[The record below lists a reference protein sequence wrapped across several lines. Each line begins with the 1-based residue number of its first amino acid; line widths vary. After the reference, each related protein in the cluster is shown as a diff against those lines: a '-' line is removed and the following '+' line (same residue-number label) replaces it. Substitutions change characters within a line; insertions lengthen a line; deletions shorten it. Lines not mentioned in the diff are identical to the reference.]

1 MEPKVE
7 LLVQT
12 LHRVIKRWVEELV
25 LHALGPGGPE
35 WLTTHLDIVGQ
46 TGRVWPELRR
56 EVPEEVLTAFEREI
70 NAVLM
75 DLRYV
80 GEEFLRLN
88 ARPPSETGRAWL
100 RVRLRLDQYP
110 DWVTRLPIWRRSVSG
125 PTSRA

>member
-1 MEPKVE
+1 MDPQVE
-7 LLVQT
+7 LLLQT

-25 LHALGPGGPE
+25 FHALGPRDPE
-35 WLTTHLDIVGQ
+35 WMITHLNIVGQ
-46 TGRVWPELRR
+46 TGRIWPELQR
-56 EVPEEVLTAFEREI
+56 EVPEEVLKAFEREV

-88 ARPPSETGRAWL
+88 ARPPSEAGRAWL

-125 PTSRA
+125 PASRA